1 MRWAATTMTAGLALV
16 VAAIAATQP
25 AGDVRFT
32 DITTAAQ
39 ITFQHSNGASPEKYL
54 IETMGS
60 GAAWIDAD
68 GDGLLDIYLANGA
81 PTKAW
86 QPAKQPRGALFRN
99 NGDGTF
105 TDVTEQAGVGAA
117 GLFAMGV
124 AVGDFNNDGRPDM
137 FITGYN
143 RSIFSAMTET

>member
-1 MRWAATTMTAGLALV
+1 VRWA
-16 VAAIAATQP
+16 AAIAAAAAALVAGISATQP
-25 AGDVRFT
+25 GGDIRFT
-32 DITTAAQ
+32 DVTAAAG
-39 ITFQHSNGASPEKYL
+39 IRFQHSNAASPEKYL

-86 QPAKQPRGALFRN
+86 RPERPPRGALFRN

-105 TDVTEQAGVGAA
+105 TDVTERAGVGAQ

-124 AVGDFNNDGRPDM
+124 AVGDFNNDGRPDL
-137 FITGYN
+137 FISRT
-143 RSIFSAMTET
+143 